1 VDVEKNVRITERF
14 FDNHYKRKQDMM
26 DLSRLD
32 IAGDWHDDTRTL
44 EKFSRDMSAYR
55 ILPTLVVDPKS
66 EKDVV
71 KTVLFTREEGLSI
84 VPRSGGS
91 DLSGA
96 SIGPGIVLNFKKHLN
111 QTLLVGVETIVQ
123 PGLILAHLV
132 SQLNEHNLMLPAIP
146 SSNAICAL
154 GGNVGT
160 RATGPKTAKYGTLDA
175 FVTALRFITARGEV
189 VDTAQS
195 LPGYLQTGLQK
206 IQQRYLADETSRA
219 IIARRPYI
227 AGGYNLKAFEQ
238 FTDPGE
244 LAAHLLVGSV
254 GTLGIVTEI
263 RLKLIRQ
270 RPSKGTL
277 VAHFRDYDEFTE
289 ASLRLKELD
298 PAALEYSDASC
309 CKHVNGK
316 ILNLE
321 DPDIVATL
329 VAEFDD
335 SSEKVQTGR
344 EIIEKYDIAR
354 LWEISAGSEAESALW
369 QDRRKIQPS
378 LLKYCRENSLLLLP
392 IIDDIAIH
400 VKDFGPVVR
409 ELEELLRRL
418 NIEISFY
425 GHAGFGSIHARPYFD
440 PSSENLKEQIET
452 VSQESFKILQ
462 KYQGTLV
469 GEHNA
474 GRSRSIY
481 LKQEL
486 GPAFSYLK
494 EIKQLF
500 DPDDIFNPG
509 ALFSE
514 NPITTHMDFTV
525 TQGTFVHSVHKPGT

>member
-1 VDVEKNVRITERF
+1 
-14 FDNHYKRKQDMM
+14 M
-26 DLSRLD
+26 DLSRLN
-32 IAGDWHDDTRTL
+32 ISGDCHSDGATL

-55 ILPTLVVDPKS
+55 ILPALVVEPKT
-66 EKDVV
+66 EEDVI
-71 KTVLFTREEGLSI
+71 KTVQFTRNEGLSI

-96 SIGPGIVLNFKKHLN
+96 SIGPGIILNFKKHLN
-111 QTLLVGVETIVQ
+111 QPVVVGEETIVQ
-123 PGLILAHLV
+123 PGMILASLV
-132 SQLNEHNLMLPAIP
+132 NQLNVQNLMLPAIP

-175 FVTALRFITARGEV
+175 FVTSLKFVTARGEV
-189 VDTAQS
+189 VDTTRP
-195 LPGYLQTGLQK
+195 LPEYLATGLDK
-206 IQQRYLADETSRA
+206 IQQRYLEDIASRA

-227 AGGYNLKAFEQ
+227 AGGYNLNVFEQ
-238 FTDPGE
+238 FIDMGE
-244 LAAHLLVGSV
+244 LAAHLLVGSI

-270 RPSKGTL
+270 RASKGTL
-277 VAHFRDYDEFTE
+277 VAHFRDYDEFTD

-309 CKHVNGK
+309 CRHVNGK

-335 SSEKVQTGR
+335 LAAKVQTGR
-344 EIIEKYDIAR
+344 EIIAEYDIAR
-354 LWEISAGSEAESALW
+354 LWEISAGSPEESALW
-369 QDRRKIQPS
+369 QDRRRIQPS
-378 LLKYCRENSLLLLP
+378 LLKYCRQNNLLLLP

-400 VKDFGPVVR
+400 VRDFGPVVQD
-409 ELEELLRRL
+409 LEELMRRL

-425 GHAGFGSIHARPYFD
+425 GHAGFGSIHARPYFN
-440 PSSENLKEQIET
+440 PSSKNLKEQIET
-452 VSQESFKILQ
+452 VSKESFKILQ
-462 KYQGTLV
+462 KYHGTLV

-481 LKQEL
+481 LQQEL
-486 GPAFSYLK
+486 GPAFAYLK

-500 DPDDIFNPG
+500 DPEDIFNPG
-509 ALFSE
+509 ALFSTD
-514 NPITTHMDFTV
+514 PISTHMDFTV
-525 TQGTFVHSVHKPGT
+525 R

>member
-1 VDVEKNVRITERF
+1 
-14 FDNHYKRKQDMM
+14 M
-26 DLSRLD
+26 DFSPLNISGGCHND
-32 IAGDWHDDTRTL
+32 AATL

-55 ILPTLVVDPKS
+55 ILPALVVEPKN
-66 EKDVV
+66 EEDVLN
-71 KTVLFTREEGLSI
+71 TVRFTCNEGLSI

-96 SIGPGIVLNFKKHLN
+96 SIGPGIILNFKKHLN
-111 QTLLVGVETIVQ
+111 QPVVVGEETIVQ
-123 PGLILAHLV
+123 PGMILANLV
-132 SQLNEHNLMLPAIP
+132 SQLNDHNLMLPAIP

-175 FVTALRFITARGEV
+175 FVTSLRFITTRGEV
-189 VDTAQS
+189 VDTTRA
-195 LPGYLQTGLQK
+195 LPGYLETGLHK
-206 IQQRYLADETSRA
+206 IQQRYLADEASRA
-219 IIARRPYI
+219 IVARRPYI

-238 FTDPGE
+238 YADMGE
-244 LAAHLLVGSV
+244 LAAHLLVGSI

-270 RPSKGTL
+270 QASKGTL
-277 VAHFRDYDEFTE
+277 VAHFRDYDEFTD
-289 ASLRLKELD
+289 ASLRLKKLD

-309 CKHVNGK
+309 CRHVNGK

-321 DPDIVATL
+321 DPGIVATL

-335 SSEKVQTGR
+335 SAAKVQTAR
-344 EIIEKYDIAR
+344 EIIAKYDIAR
-354 LWEISAGSEAESALW
+354 LWEISAGSPEETALW
-369 QDRRKIQPS
+369 QDRRRIQPS
-378 LLKYCRENSLLLLP
+378 LLKYCRQHKLLLLP

-400 VKDFGPVVR
+400 VKDFGPVVQD
-409 ELEELLRRL
+409 LEELMRRL

-440 PSSENLKEQIET
+440 PTQENLKEQIET

-481 LKQEL
+481 LRQEL
-486 GPAFSYLK
+486 GPAFAYLR

-500 DPDDIFNPG
+500 DPEDILNPG
-509 ALFSE
+509 AMFSTD
-514 NPITTHMDFTV
+514 PISTHMDFTV
-525 TQGTFVHSVHKPGT
+525 R